1 LIPFLASQRSTVVF
15 LIATLSLA
23 APACSG
29 ANRPPVYPVHGQ
41 LFYQGKPA
49 ANALVVFH
57 ALDEN
62 GGTSGMRPHATVQ
75 ADGSYALGTYGAEDG
90 APAGEYAVTVEW
102 WLAGQNKRGAEGD
115 DAPTNHLPARFASPK
130 TSRLAA
136 TVQPGTNEVP
146 AFNLAP

>member
-1 LIPFLASQRSTVVF
+1 M
-15 LIATLSLA
+15 
-23 APACSG
+23 
-29 ANRPPVYPVHGQ
+29 YPVHGQ

-62 GGTSGMRPHATVQ
+62 GAPTGTRPHATVGP
-75 ADGSYALGTYGAEDG
+75 DGSYTLGTYGSEDG

-102 WLAGQNKRGAEGD
+102 WLAGQKQRGAEGD

-136 TVQPGTNEVP
+136 TVQAGTNDVP